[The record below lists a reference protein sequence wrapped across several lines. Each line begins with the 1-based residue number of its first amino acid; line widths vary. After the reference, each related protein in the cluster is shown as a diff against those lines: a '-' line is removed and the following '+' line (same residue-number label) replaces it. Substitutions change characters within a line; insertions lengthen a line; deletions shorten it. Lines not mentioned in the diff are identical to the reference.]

1 MYKYFGV
8 SPKIW
13 EEVVGI
19 FPRFLCWLPKHRLS
33 TPSRCSWEIWR
44 LVIDNL
50 IGDDVS
56 TSSFFF
62 FLESLV
68 LGYGLAF
75 SHSGFLCDFSDVS
88 RSLG

>member
-13 EEVVGI
+13 EEIVGI

-50 IGDDVS
+50 TTDGVS
-56 TSSFFF
+56 SSFSFF
-62 FLESLV
+62 WNLWHLV
-68 LGYGLAF
+68 MAQSILTLSSF
-75 SHSGFLCDFSDVS
+75 VTV
-88 RSLG
+88 